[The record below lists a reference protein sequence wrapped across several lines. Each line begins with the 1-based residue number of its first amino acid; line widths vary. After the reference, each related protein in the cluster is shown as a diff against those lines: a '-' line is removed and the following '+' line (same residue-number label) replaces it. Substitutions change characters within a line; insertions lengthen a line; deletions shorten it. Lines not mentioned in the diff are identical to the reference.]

1 MLRVALLGLGLLVSL
16 GSAGAAEIEGTVR
29 EASGGKASIVIPFD
43 VLPNVGDKVDFF
55 SLAPGT
61 TDEVPLGSGSVS
73 SVSPDAV
80 LEVKIE
86 QAISEIS
93 KDNLVRIHTEATAK
107 PGAVPSAVAP
117 PAPIPG
123 GGAPT
128 VVAGGDL
135 RSFDY
140 DPTLIWDVAFSPDGT
155 VLASGFHDGRIALWD
170 VDSGKSQVSFRA
182 HDDRVFQVTFSPDGS
197 LIASAGG
204 DKSVALRDGK
214 SGEMK
219 RRLEGHTDIIE
230 ALDFTPDGTKLA
242 SGSADNTIR
251 IWNVQTGELLRTI
264 KGQSYTVS
272 TLDFS
277 PDGAL
282 IASAGWADGVTIWN
296 VATGEKAFHFSEHP
310 HYVDRMTFAP
320 DWSRAATA
328 TDNLLKIWDTR
339 SGELLH
345 TLEHGPAD
353 WEIDEVRFS
362 PDSSLVV
369 SADEHAVKMW
379 DAASGALRLTITEPM
394 NVVTS
399 VVFSP
404 DGSGLAIG
412 GGAIKTFDLGR
423 GLAKR

>member
-1 MLRVALLGLGLLVSL
+1 MKVGAPRTANEQGVAGEHAIRHGEGIGIIGVTRCVDHAEAKAFDANLVAILHSHRHDIGFALLSHDGD
-16 GSAGAAEIEGTVR
+16 AERAVAKRAER
-29 EASGGKASIVIPFD
+29 CDVI
-43 VLPNVGDKVDFF
+43 GMQIRVDR
-55 SLAPGT
+55 LHK
-61 TDEVPLGSGSVS
+61 
-73 SVSPDAV
+73 
-80 LEVKIE
+80 LEVKLIYE
-86 QAISEIS
+86 LEI
-93 KDNLVRIHTEATAK
+93 
-107 PGAVPSAVAP
+107 
-117 PAPIPG
+117 
-123 GGAPT
+123 T
-128 VVAGGDL
+128 VHL
-135 RSFDY
+135 L
-140 DPTLIWDVAFSPDGT
+140 LIWDVAFSPDGT
-155 VLASGFHDGRIALWD
+155 VLASGFHDGTIALWN
-170 VDSGKSQVSFRA
+170 VASGKSLINFRA

-197 LIASAGG
+197 LLASAGG

-264 KGQSYTVS
+264 KGQSYTVNS
-272 TLDFS
+272 VDFS

-296 VATGEKAFHFSEHP
+296 VATGEKASHFSEHP
-310 HYVDRMTFAP
+310 HYVDRMAFAP

-328 TDNLLKIWDTR
+328 TDNLLKIWDAR

-369 SADEHAVKMW
+369 SAEEHAIKVW
-379 DAASGALRLTITEPM
+379 DAASGALRLTITEPIH
-394 NVVTS
+394 VVTS
-399 VVFSP
+399 AVFSP
-404 DGSGLAIG
+404 DGSAPAIG
-412 GGAIKTFDLGR
+412 GGAIKTLDLGR
-423 GLAKR
+423 SVAKR